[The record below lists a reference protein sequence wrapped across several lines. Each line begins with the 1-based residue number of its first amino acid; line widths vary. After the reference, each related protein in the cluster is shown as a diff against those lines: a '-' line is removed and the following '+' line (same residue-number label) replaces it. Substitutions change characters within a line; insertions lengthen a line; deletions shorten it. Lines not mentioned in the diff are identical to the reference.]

1 MSTLAVFLGAGGVL
15 FGIAIVY
22 NAIRRPAID
31 AAAVLADLDGV
42 NVHVDEYT
50 EKLTQPLGARLLSP
64 LGKGVG
70 GLVKSFLPSNYLE
83 GLRKRLMLAGLA
95 ESLVPEE
102 FLVIQV
108 VSLILGAGLGWFLGT
123 ALRFSSTGVIRMA
136 AFLGIIGV
144 AFPES
149 RLGSKRE
156 DRQGSIRRDLPD
168 VLDLL
173 VISVEAGVG
182 LEGAIEVVGRHFD
195 SPLAH
200 ELNRML
206 REMELGVPRRNA
218 LQNLRKRVDIPE
230 VSNFVLSL
238 MQADALGMPL
248 GRVLRTQAN
257 EMRSKRRQW
266 AREKAAKLPVK
277 ILFPMFMFIFPALFV
292 VVLGPAVSSI
302 LKNVI
307 HGVGH

>member
-1 MSTLAVFLGAGGVL
+1 MSALAVFIGAGGIL
-15 FGIAIVY
+15 FGLALAY
-22 NAIRRPAID
+22 SAIRRPAVD

-42 NVHVDEYT
+42 DVHIDEYT
-50 EKLTQPLGARLLSP
+50 EKLSQPLGARILAP
-64 LGKGVG
+64 LGSKVG
-70 GLVKSFLPSNYLE
+70 GLIQSFLPRNYLD
-83 GLRKRLMLAGLA
+83 GLRHRIMLAGLA
-95 ESLVPEE
+95 ERLRPEE
-102 FLVIQV
+102 FLVLQI
-108 VSLILGAGLGWFLGT
+108 VSMIFGAGLGYLLGS
-123 ALRFSSTGVIRMA
+123 AMNMSSTAVIRLSVFMA
-136 AFLGIIGV
+136 IVGAAV
-144 AFPES
+144 PES

-195 SPLAH
+195 SPLSH
-200 ELNRML
+200 EMNRML
-206 REMELGVPRRNA
+206 REMELGVPRRTA
-218 LQNLRKRVDIPE
+218 LQNLRRRVEIPE

-277 ILFPMFMFIFPALFV
+277 ILFPMFLFIFPALFV

-302 LKNVI
+302 IQNVLK
-307 HGVGH
+307 

>member
-1 MSTLAVFLGAGGVL
+1 MSTLAVLIGSAGVL
-15 FGIAIVY
+15 FGLAVVY
-22 NAIRRPAID
+22 NAIRRPAVD

-42 NVHVDEYT
+42 DVHLDEYT
-50 EKLTQPLGARLLSP
+50 EKLAQPLGPRILAP

-83 GLRKRLMLAGLA
+83 GLRKRLVHAGLA
-95 ESLVPEE
+95 EKVLPEE
-102 FLVIQV
+102 FLVIQL
-108 VSLILGAGLGWFLGT
+108 VSMILGAGLGWFLGT
-123 ALRFSSTGVIRMA
+123 ALRFSSAGVIRMA

-218 LQNLRKRVDIPE
+218 LQNLRRRIDMPE

-238 MQADALGMPL
+238 MQADSLGMPL
-248 GRVLRTQAN
+248 GRVLRSQAN

-302 LKNVI
+302 IQNVL
-307 HGVGH
+307 HGVKH

>member
-1 MSTLAVFLGAGGVL
+1 MGALAIPIGLLGVTLGLGIL
-15 FGIAIVY
+15 Y
-22 NAIRRPAID
+22 SHMRRPVVD
-31 AAAVLADLDGV
+31 AAAVLADLEGAD
-42 NVHVDEYT
+42 VHVDEYT
-50 EKLTQPLGARLLSP
+50 EKLSLPLSARILSP
-64 LGKGVG
+64 LGSVIGR
-70 GLVKSFLPSNYLE
+70 LVQSILPRNYLD
-83 GLRKRLMLAGLA
+83 GLRRRLVLAGLA
-95 ESLVPEE
+95 ERMRPEE
-102 FLVIQV
+102 FLVLEIV
-108 VSLILGAGLGWFLGT
+108 AVIFGAGLGYVLGT
-123 ALRFSSTGVIRMA
+123 LLGFSGAGVARTA
-136 AFLGIIGV
+136 AFLAIVGV
-144 AFPES
+144 AVPES
-149 RLGSKRE
+149 RLGSRRE

-206 REMELGVPRRNA
+206 REMELGVPRRTA
-218 LQNLRKRVDIPE
+218 LQNLRRRIDIPE

-248 GRVLRTQAN
+248 GRVLRSQAN

-277 ILFPMFMFIFPALFV
+277 ILFPMFLFIFPALFV

-302 LKNVI
+302 LETFAKK
-307 HGVGH
+307 

>member
-1 MSTLAVFLGAGGVL
+1 MSTLAVFIGAGGVL
-15 FGIAIVY
+15 FGIALVY
-22 NAIRRPAID
+22 NAVRRPAVD
-31 AAAVLADLDGV
+31 AAAVLADLDGLDV
-42 NVHVDEYT
+42 PLDEYT
-50 EKLTQPLGARLLSP
+50 EKLAQPLGPRILAP

-70 GLVKSFLPSNYLE
+70 GLVKSFLPGNYLE
-83 GLRKRLMLAGLA
+83 GLRKRLVLAGLA
-95 ESLVPEE
+95 ERVLPEE
-102 FLVIQV
+102 FLVIQL

-123 ALRFSSTGVIRMA
+123 ALNFSSAGAIRLA
-136 AFLGIIGV
+136 AFLGIIGA

-218 LQNLRKRVDIPE
+218 LQNLRRRIDMPE

-302 LKNVI
+302 MKNVL

>member
-1 MSTLAVFLGAGGVL
+1 MESLALPLGFIGIA
-15 FGIAIVY
+15 FGIGIAVSVL
-22 NAIRRPAID
+22 RRPAVD
-31 AAAVLADLDGV
+31 AAAVLAELDGIE
-42 NVHVDEYT
+42 VHLDEYS
-50 EKLTQPLGARLLSP
+50 ERMAQPLSARILAP
-64 LGKGVG
+64 LGG
-70 GLVKSFLPSNYLE
+70 GFGRLVQSVLPSNYVD

-95 ESLVPEE
+95 EKVRPEE
-102 FLVIQV
+102 FIVVQICTLV
-108 VSLILGAGLGWFLGT
+108 LGLGLGYVMGT
-123 ALRFSSTGVIRMA
+123 MLGFSSAGTIRMA

-156 DRQGSIRRDLPD
+156 DRHSSIRRDLPD

-182 LEGAIEVVGRHFD
+182 LEGAIEVVGKHFD
-195 SPLAH
+195 SPLSH

-206 REMELGVPRRNA
+206 REMELGVPRRTA
-218 LQNLRKRVDIPE
+218 LQNLKRRIDLPE
-230 VSNFVLSL
+230 VSSFVLSL
-238 MQADALGMPL
+238 IQADGLGMPL
-248 GRVLRTQAN
+248 GRVLRAQAN

-277 ILFPMFMFIFPALFV
+277 ILFPMFLFIFPALFV

-302 LKNVI
+302 MDSVVK
-307 HGVGH
+307 

>member
-1 MSTLAVFLGAGGVL
+1 MNAIALLVGFGGVV
-15 FGIAIVY
+15 FGVALVY
-22 NAIRRPAID
+22 QAVRRPVVD

-42 NVHVDEYT
+42 DVQLDEYT
-50 EKLTQPLGARLLSP
+50 EKLSQPLSARLLAP
-64 LGKGVG
+64 LGRGLG
-70 GLVKSFLPSNYLE
+70 GFVQSFLPGNYLE
-83 GLRKRLMLAGLA
+83 GLRKRLVLAGLA
-95 ESLVPEE
+95 EKIGPEE
-102 FLVIQV
+102 FLVLQI
-108 VSLILGAGLGWFLGT
+108 VSMIFGAGLGYVMGTLLG
-123 ALRFSSTGVIRMA
+123 FSSTGVIRTA
-136 AFLGIIGV
+136 AFLGIIGI

-182 LEGAIEVVGRHFD
+182 LEGAIEVVGKHFD
-195 SPLAH
+195 SPLSH

-206 REMELGVPRRNA
+206 REMELGVPRRAA
-218 LQNLRKRVDIPE
+218 LQNLRRRIQMPE

-248 GRVLRTQAN
+248 GRVLRAQAN

-302 LKNVI
+302 MENVLK
-307 HGVGH
+307 

>member
-1 MSTLAVFLGAGGVL
+1 MSSFAVVFGAAGIL
-15 FGIAIVY
+15 FGIALVY
-22 NAIRRPAID
+22 NAVRKPAVD
-31 AAAVLADLDGV
+31 AAAVLADLDGM
-42 NVHVDEYT
+42 NARVDEYT
-50 EKLTQPLGARLLSP
+50 EKLSAPLGARILGP
-64 LGKGVG
+64 LGSKVG
-70 GLVKSFLPSNYLE
+70 GLVQAALPGNYLD
-83 GLRKRLMLAGLA
+83 GLRRRLLLAGLA
-95 ESLVPEE
+95 EKMRPEE
-102 FLVIQV
+102 FLVIQI
-108 VSLILGAGLGWFLGT
+108 VSLAFGAGLGYLIGG
-123 ALRFSSTGVIRMA
+123 AMGMSSTGRIRMA
-136 AFLGIIGV
+136 IFLAVIGI

-206 REMELGVPRRNA
+206 REMELGVPRRAA
-218 LQNLRKRVDIPE
+218 LQNLKRRIEMPE
-230 VSNFVLSL
+230 ITTFVLSL
-238 MQADALGMPL
+238 VQADALGMPL

-277 ILFPMFMFIFPALFV
+277 ILFPMFLFIFPALFV

-302 LKNVI
+302 VQNVL
-307 HGVGH
+307 HGK

>member
-1 MSTLAVFLGAGGVL
+1 
-15 FGIAIVY
+15 
-22 NAIRRPAID
+22 
-31 AAAVLADLDGV
+31 
-42 NVHVDEYT
+42 
-50 EKLTQPLGARLLSP
+50 LL
-64 LGKGVG
+64 
-70 GLVKSFLPSNYLE
+70 
-83 GLRKRLMLAGLA
+83 LAGLA
-95 ESLVPEE
+95 ERMRPEE
-102 FLVIQV
+102 FLVIQI
-108 VSLILGAGLGWFLGT
+108 VSMVFGVGLGYLIANAMGM
-123 ALRFSSTGVIRMA
+123 SNTGMIRMA
-136 AFLGIIGV
+136 VFLGIIGI

-149 RLGSKRE
+149 RLSSKKE
-156 DRQGSIRRDLPD
+156 DRHTSMRRDLPD

-206 REMELGVPRRNA
+206 REMELGVPRRTA
-218 LQNLRKRVDIPE
+218 LQNLRRRIEMPE
-230 VSNFVLSL
+230 ISTFVLSL

-277 ILFPMFMFIFPALFV
+277 ILFPMFLFIFPALFV

-302 LKNVI
+302 MHNVLN
-307 HGVGH
+307 H

>member
-1 MSTLAVFLGAGGVL
+1 MSSFAVLVGAAGIL
-15 FGIAIVY
+15 FGVAMIYAAV
-22 NAIRRPAID
+22 RKPAVD
-31 AAAVLADLDGV
+31 AAAVLADLEGV
-42 NVHVDEYT
+42 NIHVDEYS
-50 EKLTQPLGARLLSP
+50 EKLQAPLGARILSP
-64 LGKGVG
+64 LGSKVG
-70 GLVKSFLPSNYLE
+70 GLVQSALPGNYLE
-83 GLRKRLMLAGLA
+83 GLRHRLLLAGLA
-95 ESLVPEE
+95 EKMRPEE
-102 FLVIQV
+102 FLVIQI
-108 VSLILGAGLGWFLGT
+108 VSLFFGAGIGYLLGSAMGM
-123 ALRFSSTGVIRMA
+123 SSTGMIRMA
-136 AFLGIIGV
+136 VFLGVIGV

-206 REMELGVPRRNA
+206 REMELGVPRRTA
-218 LQNLRKRVDIPE
+218 LQNLKKRIEMPE
-230 VSNFVLSL
+230 MSTFTLSL
-238 MQADALGMPL
+238 MQADALGMPI

-277 ILFPMFMFIFPALFV
+277 ILFPMFLFIFPALFV

-302 LKNVI
+302 MQNVLK
-307 HGVGH
+307 G

>member
-1 MSTLAVFLGAGGVL
+1 MSALAVLIGAGGVL
-15 FGIAIVY
+15 FGVALVY
-22 NAIRRPAID
+22 NAVRRPAVD
-31 AAAVLADLDGV
+31 AAAVLADLNGV
-42 NVHVDEYT
+42 DVHLDEYT
-50 EKLTQPLGARLLSP
+50 EKLSQPLGARILAP
-64 LGKGVG
+64 LAKGLG
-70 GLVKSFLPSNYLE
+70 GTFKSFLPGNYLE
-83 GLRKRLMLAGLA
+83 GLRRRLMLAGLA
-95 ESLVPEE
+95 ERLSPEE
-102 FLVIQV
+102 FLVIQL
-108 VSLILGAGLGWFLGT
+108 VSLIGGAGLGYVLGH
-123 ALRFSSTGVIRMA
+123 LLHMSSTGVLRMT
-136 AFLGIIGV
+136 AFLAIIGV
-144 AFPES
+144 FVPES

-195 SPLAH
+195 SPLSH

-206 REMELGVPRRNA
+206 REMELGVPRRTA
-218 LQNLRKRVDIPE
+218 LQNLRRRVDMPE

-277 ILFPMFMFIFPALFV
+277 ILFPMFLFIFPALFV

-302 LKNVI
+302 LQNVI
-307 HGVGH
+307 HGIGH

>member
-1 MSTLAVFLGAGGVL
+1 MDSLALPLGLVGVVFGLA
-15 FGIAIVY
+15 IAY
-22 NAIRRPAID
+22 NALRKPIVD
-31 AAAVLADLDGV
+31 AAAVLADLDGSDM
-42 NVHVDEYT
+42 HVDEYA
-50 EKLTQPLGARLLSP
+50 EKLSQPLGARILSP
-64 LGKGVG
+64 LGSMVG
-70 GLVKSFLPSNYLE
+70 GLVQAILPRNYLD

-95 ESLVPEE
+95 ERMRPEE
-102 FLVIQV
+102 FLVLQV
-108 VSLILGAGLGWFLGT
+108 VSCVFGAGFGYVVGT
-123 ALRFSSTGVIRMA
+123 AMGFSGTGTMRAA
-136 AFLGIIGV
+136 AFMAIIGV

-156 DRQGSIRRDLPD
+156 DRQTSIRRDLPD

-195 SPLAH
+195 SPLSH
-200 ELNRML
+200 ELGRML
-206 REMELGVPRRNA
+206 REMELGVPRRTA
-218 LQNLRKRVDIPE
+218 LQNLRRRVDIPE
-230 VSNFVLSL
+230 ISTFVLSL
-238 MQADALGMPL
+238 VQADALGMPL

-277 ILFPMFMFIFPALFV
+277 ILFPMFLFIFPALFV

-302 LKNVI
+302 IENVLK
-307 HGVGH
+307 

>member
-42 NVHVDEYT
+42 DVHLDEYS
-50 EKLTQPLGARLLSP
+50 EKLSQPLGARILSP
-64 LGKGVG
+64 LSKGVG
-70 GLVKSFLPSNYLE
+70 GMVKSFLPSNYLE
-83 GLRKRLMLAGLA
+83 GLRRRLMLAGLA
-95 ESLVPEE
+95 ERTSPEE
-102 FLVIQV
+102 FLVIQLM
-108 VSLILGAGLGWFLGT
+108 SMIGGAGLGFLLGH
-123 ALRFSSTGVIRMA
+123 AMHMSSTGVTRMSV
-136 AFLGIIGV
+136 FLAIIGV
-144 AFPES
+144 ALPES

-206 REMELGVPRRNA
+206 REMELGVPRRAA
-218 LQNLRKRVDIPE
+218 LQNLRKRVDMPE

-277 ILFPMFMFIFPALFV
+277 ILFPMFLFIFPALFV

-302 LKNVI
+302 MQNVL
-307 HGVGH
+307 HGMGH

>member
-1 MSTLAVFLGAGGVL
+1 MSALAVLVGAGGIL
-15 FGIAIVY
+15 FGIALAY
-22 NAIRRPAID
+22 TAIRRPVVD
-31 AAAVLADLDGV
+31 AAAVLADLDGADV
-42 NVHVDEYT
+42 RIDEYT
-50 EKLTQPLGARLLSP
+50 EKLSQPLGARILAP

-70 GLVKSFLPSNYLE
+70 GAVKSFLPHNYLE
-83 GLRKRLMLAGLA
+83 GLRRRLMVAGLA
-95 ESLVPEE
+95 ERMSPEE
-102 FLVIQV
+102 FLVIQL
-108 VSLILGAGLGWFLGT
+108 VSLLGGAGFGYLLGNVMHM
-123 ALRFSSTGVIRMA
+123 SSTGVLRMT
-136 AFLGIIGV
+136 AFLAIIGV
-144 AFPES
+144 ALPES

-156 DRQGSIRRDLPD
+156 DRQRSIRRDLPD

-200 ELNRML
+200 EMNRML
-206 REMELGVPRRNA
+206 REMELGVPRRTA
-218 LQNLRKRVDIPE
+218 LQNLRRRVDMPE

-266 AREKAAKLPVK
+266 ARERAAKLPVK
-277 ILFPMFMFIFPALFV
+277 ILFPMFLFIFPALFV

-302 LKNVI
+302 MQNVL
-307 HGVGH
+307 HGTAH

>member
-1 MSTLAVFLGAGGVL
+1 MENLAVPLGLVGVA
-15 FGIAIVY
+15 FGIAIAVS
-22 NAIRRPAID
+22 ALRRPAVD
-31 AAAVLADLDGV
+31 AAAVLAELDGV
-42 NVHVDEYT
+42 EVHLDEYS
-50 EKLTQPLGARLLSP
+50 ERMAQPMSARILKPLG
-64 LGKGVG
+64 GGVG
-70 GLVKSFLPSNYLE
+70 RLVQSILPSNYVDA
-83 GLRKRLMLAGLA
+83 LRRRIVLAGLA
-95 ESLVPEE
+95 ERVRPEE
-102 FLVIQV
+102 FIVIQV
-108 VSLILGAGLGWFLGT
+108 CTLIFGAGFGYVVGSMLG
-123 ALRFSSTGVIRMA
+123 FSSAGTMRTA
-136 AFLGIIGV
+136 AFLGIIGA
-144 AFPES
+144 AFPEA

-156 DRQGSIRRDLPD
+156 DRQTSVRRDLPD

-195 SPLAH
+195 SPLSH

-206 REMELGVPRRNA
+206 REMELGVPRRTA
-218 LQNLRKRVDIPE
+218 LQNLKRRMDLPE

-238 MQADALGMPL
+238 IQADGLGMPL
-248 GRVLRTQAN
+248 GRVLRAQAN

-302 LKNVI
+302 LENV
-307 HGVGH
+307 VKR

>member
-1 MSTLAVFLGAGGVL
+1 MGAFAVPIGLLGVALGL
-15 FGIAIVY
+15 GILYSAV
-22 NAIRRPAID
+22 RRPAVD
-31 AAAVLADLDGV
+31 AAAVLADLDGADL
-42 NVHVDEYT
+42 HVDEYT
-50 EKLTQPLGARLLSP
+50 EKLSLPLSARILAPLGSKVGRLVQSL
-64 LGKGVG
+64 
-70 GLVKSFLPSNYLE
+70 LPSNYLN
-83 GLRKRLMLAGLA
+83 GLRRRLVLAGLA
-95 ESLVPEE
+95 ERMRPEE
-102 FLVIQV
+102 FLVLQIV
-108 VSLILGAGLGWFLGT
+108 ALILGAGLGYVLGS
-123 ALRFSSTGVIRMA
+123 LLNFSTQGVFRMT
-136 AFLGIIGV
+136 AFLAIIGAAV
-144 AFPES
+144 PES
-149 RLGSKRE
+149 RLGAKRE
-156 DRQGSIRRDLPD
+156 ERQGSIRRDLPD

-206 REMELGVPRRNA
+206 REMELGVPRRTA
-218 LQNLRKRVDIPE
+218 LQNLRRRINMPE

-248 GRVLRTQAN
+248 GRVLRAQAN

-277 ILFPMFMFIFPALFV
+277 ILFPMFLFIFPALFV

-302 LKNVI
+302 MQNIVKR
-307 HGVGH
+307 